1 MRSQAKKDELQKRHE
16 NPDFLE
22 YVYQQ
27 LWQAAGASEEHA
39 RSVARGVSLGDRMG
53 KLTQGMGVLDV
64 IFYSLEAGCL
74 DMNAVPKI
82 VDEEPTWVL
91 FDGGTSTGFW
101 TLEMA
106 TKKAIE
112 KARKYGIS
120 IAMGRNHNDAG
131 SFYSY
136 TSLALEQD
144 MMAIATNNSVPIVSP
159 WGGMENKMSG
169 APFSAAAPGGEEY
182 PLFTD
187 IACIEAH
194 DGNWSEA
201 AYNGTR
207 LAGKFLVD
215 PDTGEL
221 TDDPAPYILP
231 VEGYGRICGS
241 RAPSVFATPRLYAMN
256 VFTEMLSTLIVP
268 GSTITPDLPCGPE
281 TSQRR
286 RKGEASVGGSC
297 IIVIDP
303 SHFGSLEEAKERS
316 DRFVRAIKGTKTLP
330 GVDEITLPGERGH
343 RAMEEHQPVAVLES
357 HWQPFVDRVAKYG
370 LDIDILRAQWEATQA

>member
-1 MRSQAKKDELQKRHE
+1 MSEPQTRKE

-22 YVYQQ
+22 YVYYK

-39 RSVARGVSLGDRMG
+39 RSVARGVSTGDRTG

-64 IFYSLEAGCL
+64 IFFSLEAGCL
-74 DMNAVPKI
+74 DMQAVPQI
-82 VDEEPTWVL
+82 VDEGPSWVL
-91 FDGGTSTGFW
+91 YDGGTSTGFW
-101 TLEMA
+101 TLELA
-106 TKKAIE
+106 TKRAIE
-112 KARKYGIS
+112 KAREHGIS

-131 SFYSY
+131 CFYAY
-136 TSLALEQD
+136 TSLAIEQD
-144 MMAIATNNSVPIVSP
+144 MFAIATNNSVPIVSP
-159 WGGMENKMSG
+159 WGGCENKLSG

-182 PLFTD
+182 PLVTD
-187 IACIEAH
+187 IACISAH

-207 LAGKFLVD
+207 LKGKYLVD
-215 PDTGEL
+215 PDTLEL

-241 RAPSVFATPRLYAMN
+241 RAASVFGDPRLYAMN
-256 VFTEMLSTLIVP
+256 VFTEMLSTVIVP

-303 SHFGSLEEAKERS
+303 SHFGPIDDVKDRS
-316 DRFVRAIKGTKTLP
+316 DRFVRAVKSTAKLP
-330 GVDEITLPGERGH
+330 DVDEILLPGERGH
-343 RAMEEHQPVAVLES
+343 RSIEENLPVPILES

-370 LDIDILRAQWEATQA
+370 LDIDSLRADWLATREVK